1 MAIRAL
7 RLNPHLT
14 LLVLTPSDFSIAPAA
29 GSTAQLDWSTST
41 TGQTVLDHGQ
51 SAASLLPRDD
61 DVVLVLPPRAV
72 SWHRLALPKVSS
84 ARLRAVLDGL
94 LEDRLLTDTIEMHFA
109 LEPGG
114 RAGQTVWVAAC
125 DRVWLLGWLQ
135 ALEAAGRPVSRIV
148 PSIWPLAPL
157 DGPAAPGND
166 LTPAPTLHW
175 AHDEGNQVWLSSASP
190 LGVRSTPLP
199 DGGNSAFG
207 DSAFSGLST
216 TAGSV
221 SNELLNADPDTTRL
235 LADPAVASRAERAFN
250 QRFELVP
257 RPSWLLQCAQSDWNL
272 AQFDLSLSAGA
283 RRGQRL
289 RQTFRRLRSAPA
301 WKPARWGFGALVA
314 VQLLGL
320 NVAAWSERNSL
331 STKQQAVTQTLKQT
345 FPNVTLVLDAPAQ
358 MQRELSRLQQASGQL
373 AGGDLETLLGAVA
386 QVLPGDGMAATAI
399 AYTPGEAR
407 LGRWPG
413 GEDSLRT
420 VQDALERN
428 GWRVRSD
435 GAELTLQPG
444 SRP

>member
-1 MAIRAL
+1 MAVRAP
-7 RLNPHLT
+7 RLTPVHT
-14 LLVLTPSDFSIAPAA
+14 LLILTPSDFSLAPAS
-29 GSTAQLDWSTST
+29 GPTAQLDWASSA

-51 SAASLLPRDD
+51 SAASVLPRDD

-72 SWHRLALPKVSS
+72 SWHRLTLPKTSS

-94 LEDRLLTDTIEMHFA
+94 LEDRLLTDTPEMHFA

-125 DRVWLLGWLQ
+125 ERGWLRSWLQ

-148 PSIWPLAPL
+148 PSLWPLAPL
-157 DGPAAPGND
+157 DGPAAAGND
-166 LTPAPTLHW
+166 LSPAPTLHW
-175 AHDEGNQVWLSSASP
+175 AHDEGNQAWLASASP
-190 LGVRSTPLP
+190 LGVRCTPLP
-199 DGGNSAFG
+199 DGSHSAFG

-235 LADPAVASRAERAFN
+235 LADPAVASRAERTFN

-257 RPSWLLQCAQSDWNL
+257 RPSWLLQCALSDWNL

-289 RQTFRRLRSAPA
+289 RHTFRRLRSAPT
-301 WKPARWGFGALVA
+301 WRPARWGLGALVA
-314 VQLLGL
+314 VQLVGL

-331 STKQQAVTQTLKQT
+331 RAKEQAVTQTLQQT
-345 FPNVTLVLDAPAQ
+345 FPSVTLVLDAPAQ

-373 AGGDLETLLGAVA
+373 SGGDLETMLGAVS
-386 QVLPGDGMAATAI
+386 QVLPGDGLAATAI
-399 AYTPGEAR
+399 AYAPGEAR